1 MGVPRG
7 SEVGLVPP
15 VGHQGR
21 PGSTVLTNPRGL
33 IQNAALLYTLRL
45 EAQTEMESNITMTLL
60 KTWLRDN

>member
-15 VGHQGR
+15 VGHQRR

-33 IQNAALLYTLRL
+33 IQNAALLRTLSL
-45 EAQTEMESNITMTLL
+45 ETQTEMEPNISMTHL
-60 KTWLRDN
+60 KTG